1 MEANLYLQ
9 NQFEQI
15 LKNELKLLEDETD
28 DVNVLNCVPKS
39 IERVCSYHKLIL
51 SKNALDVFVG
61 IFCRDQECFPWNTC
75 EGFLEFKNY
84 FLEID
89 DAQLPLKRFFEQFTK
104 PTLFKQ
110 YSKCKQLNLYED
122 ADEEKVSTTKT
133 KLLGVVVTKD
143 FKNSQSI
150 SALGFWKSDCCSLLC
165 STLKN
170 EETCLVATVP
180 NSKNN
185 TFFITTERG
194 VCSIASIDPKNGSFK
209 KLPVEFILDIPEGSI
224 MKSFHCRRCAIEGD
238 LILFWDCQGGQDEGR
253 QSFYTGINEAVL
265 NGKNVERLFRAV
277 DEEDLQFITF
287 TKPILSNVNGK
298 ILDEEEN
305 VLTKHSLGRVF
316 ADCTSTSAQNEK
328 HEIIILSQ
336 SLSFVQDE
344 FTMRV
349 RWFCDGKTGNLDG
362 AKVKEIVSMS
372 IF

>member
-1 MEANLYLQ
+1 MEVNLYLQ

-15 LKNELKLLEDETD
+15 LKNELKDETD

-51 SKNALDVFVG
+51 SKNALDVFIG

-75 EGFLEFKNY
+75 EGFAEFEHY
-84 FLEID
+84 FLDID
-89 DAQLPLKRFFEQFTK
+89 SQLPSKRFFEQFTK
-104 PTLFKQ
+104 PSVFKQ
-110 YSKCKQLNLYED
+110 SSKCKQLNLYED
-122 ADEEKVSTTKT
+122 ADQEKVSTKT
-133 KLLGVVVTKD
+133 KVLGVVVTRD

-185 TFFITTERG
+185 TFFITTEKG

-238 LILFWDCQGGQDEGR
+238 LILFWDCQGPERR
-253 QSFYTGINEAVL
+253 QSFYTGINEAAL

-328 HEIIILSQ
+328 HELVVLSQ
-336 SLSFVQDE
+336 SLSFVKDE

-349 RWFCDGKTGNLDG
+349 TWFCDGKTGNLDG
-362 AKVKEIVSMS
+362 LRVKEIVSMS